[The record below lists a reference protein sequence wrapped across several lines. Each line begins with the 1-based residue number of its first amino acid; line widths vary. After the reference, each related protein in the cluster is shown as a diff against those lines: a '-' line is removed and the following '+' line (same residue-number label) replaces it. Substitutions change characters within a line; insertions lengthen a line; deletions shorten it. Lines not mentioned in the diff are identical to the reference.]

1 VNGRFLT
8 TRRVALASLAALTLI
23 PAFAATGLEM
33 SAPDALAQLKAG
45 KLILVDIRT
54 PDEWKQT
61 GVAQGAV
68 RLDMQHP
75 KGAPGFMDDLLKLTK
90 GDKNAPV
97 ALICRT
103 GNRTTQVQ
111 LQCPGRHGR
120 QRGWPGL
127 AATRIA
133 AAIAAIGACPPCALA
148 GISVLFRSTWRYR
161 VLWSCR
167 RVAPDRGNTYRSTF
181 ML

>member
-1 VNGRFLT
+1 MNGRFLT

-111 LQCPGRHGR
+111 RRSSMSGKAWPAARLARAGCDADCRCN
-120 QRGWPGL
+120 RGKRG
-127 AATRIA
+127 AEATRPD
-133 AAIAAIGACPPCALA
+133 ACGGSPFSA
-148 GISVLFRSTWRYR
+148 S
-161 VLWSCR
+161 
-167 RVAPDRGNTYRSTF
+167 AP
-181 ML
+181 